1 MPYNNAYNQ
10 GIAAKLQN
18 LYKNHIQHEN
28 ATNDNVRQNDVMD
41 PLEGM
46 ALRHEEVHGGSGT
59 AAATLHD
66 LGYEQMNGATGTDA
80 EPKPKRK
87 YMRKAMRVA
96 VPSAMAEE
104 EPSATAGGVS
114 AGGVSAGGVS
124 GAGASG
130 GSFGDAVRGTVGV
143 LGHATGLNR
152 ILPTDYIA
160 QKLTGGETG
169 GTLNNF
175 EAARELIKQLGG
187 SAPEV
192 VGCGASAGAKKR
204 VRKPKEKTGGDF
216 GSTVRDIA
224 DTVGSVGKAVMPFA
238 PLLLGLGEPKEE
250 LKEDS
255 KEEGGAKK
263 RNTNA
268 RAEVVRQIMKEKGLN
283 LIDASKHVKEHG
295 LYKKGGALLSLASLG
310 DVKGNQGPVMFES
323 GGVPNTKLP
332 EESKYKAGSK
342 PRKPRAK
349 KLAAA

>member
-10 GIAAKLQN
+10 GVAAKLQN

-59 AAATLHD
+59 AAATLQD
-66 LGYEQMNGATGTDA
+66 LGYEPMNGTTGTDA

-87 YMRKAMRVA
+87 YIKKTMAVA

-104 EPSATAGGVS
+104 PSAAAGGVS

-124 GAGASG
+124 GGA
-130 GSFGDAVRGTVGV
+130 SFGDAVRGTVGV

-152 ILPTDYIA
+152 ILPTDYLA
-160 QKLTGGETG
+160 AKLTG

-175 EAARELIKQLGG
+175 EAARELVKQLGG
-187 SAPEV
+187 SADI
-192 VGCGASAGAKKR
+192 GGAKKR

-216 GSTVRDIA
+216 GSTDFGSKVRDIGSTVRDIA

-238 PLLLGLGEPKEE
+238 PLLLGLGEPKE
-250 LKEDS
+250 DT

-263 RNTNA
+263 RRTNA
-268 RAEVVRQIMKEKGLN
+268 RAEIVRQIMKEKGMKLTE
-283 LIDASKHVKEHG
+283 ASKHVKEHG
-295 LYKKGGALLSLASLG
+295 LYKKGGALLSLASLD

-349 KLAAA
+349 KA

>member
-1 MPYNNAYNQ
+1 M
-10 GIAAKLQN
+10 
-18 LYKNHIQHEN
+18 
-28 ATNDNVRQNDVMD
+28 
-41 PLEGM
+41 
-46 ALRHEEVHGGSGT
+46 
-59 AAATLHD
+59 
-66 LGYEQMNGATGTDA
+66 
-80 EPKPKRK
+80 
-87 YMRKAMRVA
+87 
-96 VPSAMAEE
+96 
-104 EPSATAGGVS
+104 
-114 AGGVSAGGVS
+114 
-124 GAGASG
+124 
-130 GSFGDAVRGTVGV
+130 RGTVGA

-152 ILPTDYIA
+152 ILPTDYLA
-160 QKLTGGETG
+160 AKLTG

-204 VRKPKEKTGGDF
+204 VRTPKEKGGDF

-238 PLLLGLGEPKEE
+238 PLLLGLGEPKE
-250 LKEDS
+250 DS

-263 RNTNA
+263 RRTNA
-268 RAEVVRQIMKEKGLN
+268 RAEIVRQIMKEKGMKLTE
-283 LIDASKHVKEHG
+283 ASKHVKEHG
-295 LYKKGGALLSLASLG
+295 LYKKGGALLSLASLD

-349 KLAAA
+349 KA

>member
-10 GIAAKLQN
+10 RIAAKLQT
-18 LYKNHIQHEN
+18 LYATHIQHEN
-28 ATNDNVRQNDVMD
+28 AMNDNVQQNDVKD

-46 ALRHEEVHGGSGT
+46 ALRHEDVHGGSGT
-59 AAATLHD
+59 MAVTLQD
-66 LGYEQMNGATGTDA
+66 LGFEPTKGSGEPDGA

-87 YMRKAMRVA
+87 YTKKTMAVA
-96 VPSAMAEE
+96 VPSAMAE

-124 GAGASG
+124 AGAE
-130 GSFGDAVRGTVGV
+130 V
-143 LGHATGLNR
+143 
-152 ILPTDYIA
+152 
-160 QKLTGGETG
+160 G

-175 EAARELIKQLGG
+175 EAARELVKQLSG
-187 SAPEV
+187 SGAET
-192 VGCGASAGAKKR
+192 GCGVSAGTKKR
-204 VRKPKEKTGGDF
+204 ARKPKEKTGGDF

-263 RNTNA
+263 RKTNA

-283 LIDASKHVKEHG
+283 LINASKHVKEHG

-310 DVKGNQGPVMFES
+310 DMKPNQGPAMFQS
-323 GGVPNTKLP
+323 GGVPNSKLP

-342 PRKPRAK
+342 PRKPRTK
-349 KLAAA
+349 KDAAV